1 MPELALPD
9 TSIWARSAQP
19 AVAGELGDAIDEERV
34 AIVLPVTLEL
44 LSTTRNAAEFAEQ
57 AARYDALRRVD
68 IDRRVSRRARHVQAR
83 LARRGY
89 HRGPSPTDLIAAAAA
104 ESAGAELWHC
114 DRHLDLIGEVTGQ
127 RMRRLGS

>member
-1 MPELALPD
+1 MPELVLPD

-57 AARYDALRRVD
+57 AARYHALRRVD
-68 IDRRVSRRARHVQAR
+68 IDRRVSRRARHIQAR

-114 DRHLDLIGEVTGQ
+114 DRHFDLIGEVTAQ

>member
-1 MPELALPD
+1 LPELVLPD
-9 TSIWARSAQP
+9 TSVWARSAQP
-19 AVAGELGDAIDEERV
+19 AVAAELGDAIDEERV

-44 LSTTRNAAEFAEQ
+44 LSATRNAAEFAEQ
-57 AARYDALRRVD
+57 AIRYDALRRIDVD
-68 IDRRVSRRARHVQAR
+68 RGISRRARHVQAR

-114 DRHLDLIGEVTGQ
+114 DRHFDLIGEVTGQ
-127 RMRRLGS
+127 PMRRLGS